1 MENLYLIHHG
11 IKGQKHGIRN
21 AEWYPIP
28 AWKAHLRR
36 INNTS
41 GETLFISG
49 TSKSQDKNSEF
60 YRKNLP
66 KPVIKEIKK
75 SIKNKDRIIVG
86 DAPGIDR
93 QVQDFLNKYGYM
105 NVEVFG
111 PGKEVRYQANKKWK
125 SNPID
130 APEYEVGSK
139 EWLAKKDKVMS
150 DEATKALAITITSGS
165 SATRK
170 NIDRL
175 IEQNKDVKVYE
186 LNGFLKNGKRDEFKN
201 PYSSGQEITRL
212 EKIVETLNE
221 DKYLN
226 GKKLT
231 KSQEK
236 LLKDSMNKL
245 SVLNKQINDWDNN
258 HKRR

>member
-11 IKGQKHGIRN
+11 IKGQKHGVRN

-36 INNTS
+36 VNNTS

-60 YRKNLP
+60 YRKELP
-66 KPVIKEIKK
+66 KPVKKEIKK

-186 LNGFLKNGKRDEFKN
+186 LNGFFKNGKRDEFKN

-231 KSQEK
+231 KAQEK

>member
-1 MENLYLIHHG
+1 
-11 IKGQKHGIRN
+11 
-21 AEWYPIP
+21 
-28 AWKAHLRR
+28 
-36 INNTS
+36 
-41 GETLFISG
+41 
-49 TSKSQDKNSEF
+49 
-60 YRKNLP
+60 
-66 KPVIKEIKK
+66 
-75 SIKNKDRIIVG
+75 
-86 DAPGIDR
+86 
-93 QVQDFLNKYGYM
+93 
-105 NVEVFG
+105 
-111 PGKEVRYQANKKWK
+111 
-125 SNPID
+125 
-130 APEYEVGSK
+130 
-139 EWLAKKDKVMS
+139 MS

-186 LNGFLKNGKRDEFKN
+186 LNGFFKNGKRDEFKN

>member
-11 IKGQKHGIRN
+11 IKGQKHGVRN
-21 AEWYPIP
+21 AEWYPIS

-60 YRKNLP
+60 YRNKLP
-66 KPVIKEIKK
+66 KPVRKEIKK

-130 APEYEVGSK
+130 APEYEAGSK

-150 DEATKALAITITSGS
+150 DEATKGLAITITSGS

-186 LNGFLKNGKRDEFKN
+186 LNGFFKNGKRDEFKN

-236 LLKDSMNKL
+236 LLKDSINKL